1 MDGMEFVTR
10 DELVSFTADIREDI
24 TELKN
29 SISELSKAIIKLEHI
44 LDKNALV
51 LREENDKRYLIRED
65 MVQDAISVLDNPE
78 FSKHAED
85 FVADTIVKDKAR
97 KSIECVISGFIA
109 KGRDNAMKWWNFI
122 RIIGVAIAG
131 FLVYII
137 ISSQMNIID
146 LLNKLE

>member
-10 DELVSFTADIREDI
+10 DELVSFTAEIREDI

-51 LREENDKRYLIRED
+51 LREENDQRYCMRATMI
-65 MVQDAISVLDNPE
+65 QDAISILDNPE
-78 FSKHAED
+78 FSKHTED
-85 FVADTIVKDKAR
+85 FVADTIVKEKAR
-97 KSIECVISGFIA
+97 KSVESVISCYIA
-109 KGRDNAMKWWNFI
+109 KGRDNATKWWNFF